1 MRALPDSLSRGFS
14 KTLRL
19 QVCTTFWQRHRR
31 TSGEVIIIMRE
42 TRTLDVASELKG
54 MPVLALNTSEKLGE
68 VVDAIVHPTEGKLLG
83 IALRTPEG
91 EERALALGDFQ
102 IGMDAVTAEE
112 SALCDPETFFGTLE
126 GGNYVCRE
134 IVGASVVTDDGNL
147 LGRVIDVYVWAEPS
161 KVLYR
166 VAQSTMQ
173 RLFGGFFMAGS
184 VPHSYSSTGL
194 RMIVPVDTKERHAV
208 WLPLQVRPN
217 PHSQAWTIL
226 GISHARLAGYGIAL
240 LSVVLALLLALLLWL

>member
-1 MRALPDSLSRGFS
+1 
-14 KTLRL
+14 
-19 QVCTTFWQRHRR
+19 
-31 TSGEVIIIMRE
+31 MRE

-54 MPVLALNTSEKLGE
+54 MLVLAPNTFKKLGE
-68 VVDAIVHPTEGKLLG
+68 VVDAIVHPTEGTLLG
-83 IALRTPEG
+83 IALLTPEG

-102 IGMDAVTAEE
+102 IGMDEVTAEE
-112 SALCDPETFFGTLE
+112 SALRDPTILCGTLE

-184 VPHSYSSTGL
+184 VPHSYSSAGL

-208 WLPLQVRPN
+208 WLPLEVRPN
-217 PHSQAWTIL
+217 LHSPAWTIL
-226 GISHARLAGYGIAL
+226 GRSRPTIVGYGIAL
-240 LSVVLALLLALLLWL
+240 LLVAGALLAAGLLWL

>member
-1 MRALPDSLSRGFS
+1 
-14 KTLRL
+14 
-19 QVCTTFWQRHRR
+19 
-31 TSGEVIIIMRE
+31 MRE

-54 MPVLALNTSEKLGE
+54 MPVLASNTSKNLGD

-83 IALRTPEG
+83 IALLTPEG
-91 EERALALGDFQ
+91 EERALALGDFR

-112 SALCDPETFFGTLE
+112 SALCDPEIFFGMLE

-147 LGRVIDVYVWAEPS
+147 LGRVVDVYIWAEPS

-173 RLFGGFFMAGS
+173 RLFGGFFIAGS
-184 VPHSYSSTGL
+184 VPHSYSRRGL
-194 RMIVPVDTKERHAV
+194 RMIVPADTKERHAL

-217 PHSQAWTIL
+217 LHSHAWTIP
-226 GISHARLAGYGIAL
+226 GVSRSTIAGYLIAL
-240 LSVVLALLLALLLWL
+240 LAVALLITGLIWL